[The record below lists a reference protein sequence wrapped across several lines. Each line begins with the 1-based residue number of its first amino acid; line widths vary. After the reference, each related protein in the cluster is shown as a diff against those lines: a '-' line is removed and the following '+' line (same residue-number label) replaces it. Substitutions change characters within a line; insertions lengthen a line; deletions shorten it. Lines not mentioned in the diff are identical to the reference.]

1 MSQVSPYQ
9 APTSLVG
16 KEGSQGRV
24 YQVQTFAESFNVLA
38 QDWESQ
44 GFPHTLDEF

>member
-1 MSQVSPYQ
+1 MTQVSHYQ

-16 KEGSQGRV
+16 KEDGQGRL

-38 QDWESQ
+38 RDWESQ
-44 GFPHTLDEF
+44 WFPHTLDEF